1 MGFEDWQKVYRID
14 RERFVIG
21 AGPNSKEAFLI
32 SFGEDEDC
40 TCLRQHKGQN
50 CAHRQA
56 ASVSQAYFATLDKIA
71 VMPQEDFA
79 AFYEKWWGARKAKMA
94 AQEEGT
100 EKYYKMEAFYV
111 ALGEAWRLRR
121 KPDWRDV
128 DTVMGG
134 ALGYLFE
141 QKEGE

>member
-1 MGFEDWQKVYRID
+1 
-14 RERFVIG
+14 
-21 AGPNSKEAFLI
+21 
-32 SFGEDEDC
+32 
-40 TCLRQHKGQN
+40 
-50 CAHRQA
+50 
-56 ASVSQAYFATLDKIA
+56 
-71 VMPQEDFA
+71 
-79 AFYEKWWGARKAKMA
+79 MA

-134 ALGYLFE
+134 ALGYLF
-141 QKEGE
+141 